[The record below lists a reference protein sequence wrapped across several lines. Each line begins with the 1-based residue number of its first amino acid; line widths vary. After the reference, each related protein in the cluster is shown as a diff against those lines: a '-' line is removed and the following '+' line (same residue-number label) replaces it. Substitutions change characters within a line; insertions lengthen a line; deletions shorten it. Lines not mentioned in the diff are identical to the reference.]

1 MPPCRFASASS
12 GFDLARVVN
21 HAVAKDLDVARLLVD
36 LDDAGGDAVRPGR
49 VRAEAALLL
58 GLVVDVPDLEVTLR
72 LERRLGPLHV
82 RSGRVA
88 LHLVADLVQRNA
100 PAVRAPHGGP

>member
-36 LDDAGGDAVRPGR
+36 LDDAGGDGVRPGR

-58 GLVVDVPDLEVTLR
+58 GLVVDVADLEVTLR
-72 LERRLGPLHV
+72 LKRRLDSLHV
-82 RSGRVA
+82 RPVRVS
-88 LHLVADLVQRNA
+88 VDLVGDLVERDA
-100 PAVRAPHGGP
+100 P